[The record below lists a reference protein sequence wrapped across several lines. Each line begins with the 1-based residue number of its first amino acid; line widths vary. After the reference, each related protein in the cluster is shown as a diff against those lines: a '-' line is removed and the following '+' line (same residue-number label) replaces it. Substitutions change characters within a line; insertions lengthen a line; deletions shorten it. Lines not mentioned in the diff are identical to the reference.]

1 MATVF
6 KTPGGKWRA
15 QIRRRHI
22 VASKVF
28 FRKTDAEK
36 WARETE
42 LQIDRGESVTLS
54 GSKKLK
60 SFADLVDIH
69 IADMHEVGKP
79 LRRSKGYSLDLLKK
93 RLGRLP
99 IREVDRQ

>member
-79 LRRSKGYSLDLLKK
+79 LRRSKGVVSLMRTSLQISRDS
-93 RLGRLP
+93 RS
-99 IREVDRQ
+99 